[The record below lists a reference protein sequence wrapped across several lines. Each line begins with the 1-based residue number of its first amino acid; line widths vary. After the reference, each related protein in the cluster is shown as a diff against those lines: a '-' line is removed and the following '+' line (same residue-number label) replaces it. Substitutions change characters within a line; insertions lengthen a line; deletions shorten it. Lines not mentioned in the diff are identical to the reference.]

1 MGLLKLKK
9 TGAVL
14 LGALLMGTVYQGGT
28 AHALNYS
35 NDVVPVLSS
44 NTGTNGT
51 ASASAEEVGYEAW
64 KAFDDNSTPES
75 TWKAPAGS
83 SSQLIYQFNT
93 KKVITQY
100 TVQADTYDTSEAP
113 KKWQLAGKIGKNWLV
128 LDEQSNQTNWQ
139 PGQTKSYTISN
150 DTAYTAYALFISS
163 NNGGQSVAVN
173 ELELYE
179 FGDNANLVP
188 VSNSMLPVEG
198 GAFASVNE
206 DTAWK
211 AFDHN
216 TGSDSYW
223 ESDNDNFIDA
233 TLQYTF
239 NAPKVVKG
247 YSLTLANKSTA
258 PVFWTLVGSNDGEQW
273 EEVLHDVKSSYRWEV
288 GQKKVY
294 EIDNTK
300 AYQTYKV
307 IFDRNSGPSTVA
319 VSEFELFQ

>member
-1 MGLLKLKK
+1 MGLLKMKK

-51 ASASAEEVGYEAW
+51 ASASAEEVGHEAW
-64 KAFDDNSTPES
+64 KAFDDNSSVES
-75 TWKAPAGS
+75 SWKAPAGS
-83 SSQLIYQFNT
+83 TAQLSYQFNT
-93 KKVITQY
+93 KKVVTQY

-128 LDEQSNQTNWQ
+128 VDEQSNQTNWK
-139 PGQTKSYTISN
+139 PGQKKTYTIEN
-150 DTAYTAYALFISS
+150 DTAYTAYALFVSS
-163 NNGGQSVAVN
+163 NNGGKHVAIS
-173 ELELYE
+173 ELELFE

-188 VSNSMLPVEG
+188 VSNSMASSTA

-216 TGSDSYW
+216 TESGSYW
-223 ESDNDNFIDA
+223 ESDDDNFMDA
-233 TLQYTF
+233 SLQYTF
-239 NAPKVVKG
+239 DKPQVVTG
-247 YSLTLANKSTA
+247 YSLTLANKSSA
-258 PVFWTLVGSNDGEQW
+258 PAFWTLVGSNDGQQW

-294 EIDNTK
+294 EVDNTK
-300 AYQTYKV
+300 AYKTYKL
-307 IFDRNSGPSTVA
+307 IFDRSSGPSTVS
-319 VSEFELFQ
+319 VSEVELYK

>member
-1 MGLLKLKK
+1 MGLLTLKK

-44 NTGTNGT
+44 NAGTNGT
-51 ASASAEEVGYEAW
+51 ASASAEEVGHEAW
-64 KAFDDNSTPES
+64 KAFDDNSSPAS
-75 TWKAPAGS
+75 SWKAPAS
-83 SSQLIYQFNT
+83 SSNQLIYQFNT

-128 LDEQSNQTNWQ
+128 VDEQINQTHW
-139 PGQTKSYTISN
+139 KSGEQRTYTIAN

-163 NNGGQSVAVN
+163 NNGGGHVAVS

-179 FGDNANLVP
+179 FGDNTNLVP
-188 VSNSMLPVEG
+188 LSNAMTSTSG
-198 GAFASVNE
+198 GASASANE

-216 TGSDSYW
+216 TASDSYW
-223 ESDNDNFIDA
+223 QSDDDNFMDA
-233 TLQYTF
+233 SLQYRF
-239 NAPKVVKG
+239 ESPQVVKG
-247 YSLTLANKSTA
+247 YSITLANKATA
-258 PVFWTLVGSNDGEQW
+258 PAFWTLVGSNDGQQW

-300 AYQTYKV
+300 AYKTYKL

-319 VSEFELFQ
+319 VSEFELF

>member
-1 MGLLKLKK
+1 MGLLTLKK

-14 LGALLMGTVYQGGT
+14 LGALLMGAVYQGGT

-44 NTGTNGT
+44 NAGTNGT
-51 ASASAEEVGYEAW
+51 ASASAEEAGHEAW
-64 KAFDDNSTPES
+64 KAFDDNSSPES
-75 TWKAPAGS
+75 SWKAPAS
-83 SSQLIYQFNT
+83 SSNQLIYQFNT

-128 LDEQSNQTNWQ
+128 VDEQINQTHW
-139 PGQTKSYTISN
+139 KSGEQRTYTIAN

-163 NNGGQSVAVN
+163 NNGGGHVAVS

-179 FGDNANLVP
+179 FGDNTNLVP
-188 VSNSMLPVEG
+188 LSNAMTSSSG
-198 GAFASVNE
+198 GASASANE

-216 TGSDSYW
+216 TASDSYW
-223 ESDNDNFIDA
+223 QSDDDNFMDA
-233 TLQYTF
+233 SLQYRF
-239 NAPKVVKG
+239 ESPQVVKG
-247 YSLTLANKSTA
+247 YSITLANKATA
-258 PVFWTLVGSNDGEQW
+258 PAFWTLVGSNDGQQW

-300 AYQTYKV
+300 AYKTYKL

-319 VSEFELFQ
+319 VSEFELF